1 MERKGKKHR
10 KEQAQLKNSKCIKN
24 KESMIK
30 TGDREKELA
39 DKVTQ
44 KAIGSKLRS
53 KRSLNKVR
61 KYI

>member
-1 MERKGKKHR
+1 MEREGKKHR

-24 KESMIK
+24 KRSMIR

-39 DKVTQ
+39 DKVAQ
-44 KAIGSKLRS
+44 KAIGIKLQRS
-53 KRSLNKVR
+53 INKVR